1 MRRLALSFPLLLLA
15 LGCGGAPSEQ
25 AAAPPELPNH
35 PDFKPAPEQ
44 GPMPESVLVVK
55 RTPIEKAKYP
65 AIDFHFHGRR
75 LQTPD
80 DYAKMAAVMDQAG
93 IGLICNM
100 DGGFGEDF
108 DKHMQASAGLRDR
121 FLEFARVNFEGI
133 NEPGWPEKAAAE
145 LDRCFR
151 NGAAGLKISKR
162 LGLDVKNADGSYVQ
176 CDDPRLDPIWEMC
189 AKHDKPV
196 MIHVSDSVARFQP
209 ISPKNE
215 RWEAGQWRSD
225 VEGNYYGGGY
235 PSPEDIFA
243 ARERMLDKHPNT
255 HFVHAHIAMMAYDL
269 ERVSKLLDKYPNSDV
284 EVSARIQDLGRQPF
298 SGREFLIKY
307 QDRVLFG
314 ADGNPSREVEQFW
327 TPHWRYFETNDEY
340 FNHPAQMLSPLGAP
354 LQGRWAIHGAYLP
367 DEVIRKIYYQ
377 NALKYLPA
385 ARESIQT
392 QVRARGAA

>member
-1 MRRLALSFPLLLLA
+1 MQRTLFLCALAVFA
-15 LGCGGAPSEQ
+15 AGCSSAPSEPP
-25 AAAPPELPNH
+25 AAEAAFPNH

-55 RTPIEKAKYP
+55 RTPIKKAKYP
-65 AIDFHFHGRR
+65 AVDFHFHGGRMKA
-75 LQTPD
+75 PE
-80 DYAKMAAVMDQAG
+80 DYGKMVEVMDQAG
-93 IGLICNM
+93 VGVICNM
-100 DGGFGEDF
+100 DGGFGENF
-108 DKHMQASAGLRDR
+108 DSAMQASAEYKDR
-121 FLEFARVNFEGI
+121 FLQFARVNWEGI
-133 NEPGWPEKAAAE
+133 NEPGWSEKTAAE

-151 NGAAGLKISKR
+151 AGAAGLKISKR
-162 LGLDVKNADGSYVQ
+162 LGLGVQNADGSYVQ

-209 ISPKNE
+209 IGPKNE

-225 VEGNYYGGGY
+225 VEGNYYGGGF

-255 HFVHAHIAMMAYDL
+255 RFVHAHIAMMGYDL
-269 ERVSKLLDKYPNSDV
+269 ERVAKMLDKYPNSDM

-298 SGREFLIKY
+298 SGREFLLKY
-307 QDRVLFG
+307 QDRILFG
-314 ADGNPSREVEQFW
+314 TDGNPGREVEQFW
-327 TPHWRYFETNDEY
+327 TPHWRYFETDDEY

-367 DEVIRKIYYQ
+367 DEVIRKIYYE

-385 ARESIQT
+385 ARESIQR
-392 QVRARGAA
+392 QLSGG